1 MLVFKFTFKS
11 CINGKVFG
19 RIRTENI
26 QRSFFAFDLA
36 KFRIAV
42 TNLNINAFLVTFITS
57 IFRTRSEKQC
67 DNNNVFHGLFLNKDI
82 NI

>member
-1 MLVFKFTFKS
+1 MLVFKLTFKS
-11 CINGKVFG
+11 SINGKVFG
-19 RIRTENI
+19 SIRTENI

-36 KFRIAV
+36 KFIIAL
-42 TNLNINAFLVTFITS
+42 TNLNIYAFFVAFIAS
-57 IFRTRSEKQC
+57 IFRTTSEKQC